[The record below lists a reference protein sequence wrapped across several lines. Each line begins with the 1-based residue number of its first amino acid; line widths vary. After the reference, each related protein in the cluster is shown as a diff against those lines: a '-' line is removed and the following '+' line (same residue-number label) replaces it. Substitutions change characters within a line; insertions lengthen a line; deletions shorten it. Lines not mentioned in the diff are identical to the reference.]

1 MGLNSHF
8 AKVFVKETLVCLLL
22 QTRKHSGF
30 TKAVFNAGILHPQS
44 LGNVMSH
51 ELMTALP

>member
-8 AKVFVKETLVCLLL
+8 AKLFVKETLVCLLL